1 MCEQFVARAAEPFR
15 LDELWPL
22 AERME
27 RWGIAGFGWGA
38 TWLAADGTLATHRD
52 TRAFRDDPARDAVGA
67 TETTSVLVHLR
78 RPSRLSTLQL
88 EDTQP
93 FVDPAGRFAFAHNGE
108 LADVRAA
115 RERYRA
121 QGRITGRADTE
132 VGQRWLEDAWAAGS
146 AGADDAVA
154 DRPDAGTI
162 ERATALESPAALEG
176 AAVPALL
183 TGLHG
188 AFGGVANLAVL
199 AADGSAH
206 HYFGNP
212 ENPVFAFRL
221 GRIGVASTAV
231 YSIDRSLFRHAAVG
245 ATERSLARVGCTFAL
260 DARGRAVLSGPAR
273 RARGQTVPS

>member
-15 LDELWPL
+15 LDALWPL

-38 TWLAADGTLATHRD
+38 TWLAADGTLETHRD

-67 TETTSVLVHLR
+67 NETTSLLVHLR

-88 EDTQP
+88 ADTQP

-108 LADVRAA
+108 LADTREA

-121 QGRITGRADTE
+121 EGRISGRADTE
-132 VGQRWLEDAWAAGS
+132 VGQRWLEDAWAA
-146 AGADDAVA
+146 AADDAAA
-154 DRPDAGTI
+154 DRAAAGAS
-162 ERATALESPAALEG
+162 ERPG
-176 AAVPALL
+176 IPPLL
-183 TGLHG
+183 AGLHG
-188 AFGGVANLAVL
+188 TFGGVANLAVL

-221 GRIGVASTAV
+221 GPIGVASTAV
-231 YSIDRSLFRHAAVG
+231 YSVDRSLFRHAAPG
-245 ATERSLARVGCTFAL
+245 ATNRSLARVGCTFAL
-260 DARGRAVLSGPAR
+260 DERGRAVLTGPAR
-273 RARGQTVPS
+273 RSRGGAVTP